1 MPWKVINQMDVKIE
15 LVSDWNNGYFSIT
28 DLSQKYGVSRP
39 TIYKWLKRYKY
50 FGIEGLKEQ
59 SRAPKHC
66 PHRTSKKI
74 LDIVIEEIL
83 INQSFATGL
92 IGGSGNL
99 KCLIEFSLHV

>member
-1 MPWKVINQMDVKIE
+1 MVYTLRQGGYSMPWKVINQMDVKIE
-15 LVSDWNNGYFSIT
+15 LVSDWNNGYSSVT
-28 DLSQKYGVSRP
+28 DLSQRYGVSRP

-74 LDIVIEEIL
+74 LDIGIEEK
-83 INQSFATGL
+83 
-92 IGGSGNL
+92 L
-99 KCLIEFSLHV
+99 KNCLLYTSDAADDL